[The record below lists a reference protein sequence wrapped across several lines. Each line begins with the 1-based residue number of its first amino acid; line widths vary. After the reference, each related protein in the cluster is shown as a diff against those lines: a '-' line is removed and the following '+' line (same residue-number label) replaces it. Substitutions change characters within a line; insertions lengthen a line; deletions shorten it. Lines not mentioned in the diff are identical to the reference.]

1 MLQQY
6 ELRSEGIMLL
16 RLLKRRFV
24 TRRGL

>member
-6 ELRSEGIMLL
+6 ELRSDGIMLF

-24 TRRGL
+24 TKDAG